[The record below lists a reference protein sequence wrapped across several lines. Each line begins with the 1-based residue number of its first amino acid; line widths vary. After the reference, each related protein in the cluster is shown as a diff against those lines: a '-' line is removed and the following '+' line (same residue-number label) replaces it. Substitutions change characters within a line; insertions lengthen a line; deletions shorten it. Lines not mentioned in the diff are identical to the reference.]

1 MAVAID
7 RGGDNTICDC
17 ASHFFWVQDHSRS
30 IPDSMIPLPGL
41 CATWTYNGS
50 STSGRFGE
58 GLLLVDGSH
67 VSKLW
72 WALKDFLWFL
82 RDRRVKVSP
91 S

>member
-7 RGGDNTICDC
+7 RGSDDTICDC
-17 ASHFFWVQDHSRS
+17 ASWVQDHSRS
-30 IPDSMIPLPGL
+30 IPNSMIPLPGL
-41 CATWTYNGS
+41 CAIWTCNGS

-58 GLLLVDGSH
+58 GVMLVDGSH

-72 WALKDFLWFL
+72 RALKDFLWFL
-82 RDRRVKVSP
+82 RDRSVKVSP